1 MQELRIITK
10 LEADPKKSLEKA
22 IQEVHA
28 GFGVF
33 GFATIEEEKAKY
45 FHTIVKQQLWKEL
58 KSYFIGGKIW
68 ITLLTLF
75 TLSLSTKWFLSNEI
89 FMRSFPFGI
98 AIVLV
103 IYAIVP
109 NYLKYK
115 KWKNRSLMLSVA
127 GLPLLVLQPNL
138 GNFIGMI
145 CEEVA
150 ASNTLLASGIYVGLF
165 LLMII
170 LTLAVK
176 DTMTWAFHWTN
187 ERYLKYT

>member
-75 TLSLSTKWFLSNEI
+75 TLSLSTKWFLSN
-89 FMRSFPFGI
+89 
-98 AIVLV
+98 
-103 IYAIVP
+103 
-109 NYLKYK
+109 
-115 KWKNRSLMLSVA
+115 
-127 GLPLLVLQPNL
+127 
-138 GNFIGMI
+138 
-145 CEEVA
+145 
-150 ASNTLLASGIYVGLF
+150 
-165 LLMII
+165 
-170 LTLAVK
+170 
-176 DTMTWAFHWTN
+176 
-187 ERYLKYT
+187 